1 MSKER
6 RKFSLDEKLTIL
18 QEADQQGIEQ
28 TLRKYQIARSL
39 DHIWKKKEFE
49 RQGPDGLAAKYHR
62 VDPALKALEKENDRL
77 RKIVAKQALELE
89 VKEELL
95 KKTKSLS
102 R

>member
-39 DHIWKKKEFE
+39 YYIWKNKFE